1 MTCKKTWLVWCIL
14 YLILLLLK
22 RIQPKCFKLLSYVV
36 ILSKYLY
43 HKLNPADCV
52 VSLKSIPNVT
62 AIVAPGPSDAIKQNI
77 IITMYKIHTILN
89 K

>member
-1 MTCKKTWLVWCIL
+1 MCGAYCILFYFCLKEYSLSVLNDWLV
-14 YLILLLLK
+14 
-22 RIQPKCFKLLSYVV
+22 LSYVV

-62 AIVAPGPSDAIKQNI
+62 AIVAPGPSDAIKQKYN
-77 IITMYKIHTILN
+77 HN
-89 K
+89 NV